1 MVPLFSCLWVF
12 YSLLTT
18 NRTADFKMCHWVHGL
33 TGSGDMWRCVC
44 RAGCLVFEY
53 LRASCH
59 MQQVADRSVEV
70 VLEQWQLAI
79 WTLMR
84 WTMGHSRCPV
94 KFKAEEAYISCPAC
108 KILLAVSENEALNSD
123 ALRCPRP
130 ECDGNDPVFLVH
142 VVTLHA
148 RRSTTQS
155 TLLGRCAVVSA
166 GTPRFAT

>member
-1 MVPLFSCLWVF
+1 MVPLFCCSWAF
-12 YSLLTT
+12 YSLLIT
-18 NRTADFKMCHWVHGL
+18 NWTADFNMCHWVHGL
-33 TGSGDMWRCVC
+33 TGSRDKWRCVH
-44 RAGCLVFEY
+44 RAGCLVLEY

-70 VLEQWQLAI
+70 VSEQWQLAI
-79 WTLMR
+79 WTLAG

-94 KFKAEEAYISCPAC
+94 KFNAREAYISCPAC
-108 KILLAVSENEALNSD
+108 KILLAVSGSEALNNG

-130 ECDGNDPVFLVH
+130 ECDGNDIRFTCCT
-142 VVTLHA
+142 TLHA

-166 GTPRFAT
+166 GTPCFAT